1 VQYLV
6 DRSDPSISPQQQHE
20 IIVKKVEEFLD
31 NPAIKDS
38 VLKDIPNVEKI
49 EPSGAATALMQM
61 QMISQTMQ

>member
-1 VQYLV
+1 MQYLV